1 MSKVV
6 RLSEHRKKQNQVCFS
21 RFELNRLLSIY
32 SRRVIKGEWKDYAI
46 DLGKGS
52 AAFSIFAGASA
63 SPTYTIVKYAPTH
76 KGKSE
81 YIVYDGRRRLKRGG
95 SITDV
100 LDVFE
105 RDLRLVSS

>member
-6 RLSEHRKKQNQVCFS
+6 RLSERRRKLKQVCFS

-46 DLGKGS
+46 DLSNGS
-52 AAFSIFAGASA
+52 AAFSIFAGATA
-63 SPTYTIVKYAPTH
+63 SPIYTIVKYAHPQ
-76 KGKSE
+76 KGTGE
-81 YIVYDGRRRLKRGG
+81 YIVYDGKRRLKRGS

-100 LDVFE
+100 LDILE
-105 RDLRLVSS
+105 RELRLVSS